1 MITRSEVLQRR
12 RRKEANK
19 EQVALQSRLTS
30 STSLAVAKCFAECLG
45 IRDIVISKEVVC

>member
-19 EQVALQSRLTS
+19 ERQSRLTS
-30 STSLAVAKCFAECLG
+30 STSLAVAKCFAECPG